1 MKNLEIRHNL
11 RYTFDRHGGWV
22 NEGSRICF
30 LYVHAS
36 GGPMKGRALLARLC
50 VLLAIVE
57 VARSLADSLAAL
69 HPHHCTAASFHRTSG
84 VKMREQPPS
93 ARNFVDM
100 SSSDFRRPY
109 TGRSN
114 SAAPS
119 QGSMRATPGSFGMGA
134 TGNFGS
140 SLGRGPTM
148 GVVVPSNAGRPR
160 NFVSPA
166 DEVRAIARAAARAAD
181 AATNSRAA
189 ASVASEGEVA
199 RSTMPLPPGAALPQT
214 MFGGFDATARAAARG
229 ANGFPAGV
237 GPPQGVAAA
246 EDLSSSSGGYDS
258 YAARLAVR
266 RAAQEAAMNPLQRA
280 ANAFTKPFRSLS
292 KPSVYT
298 PGFGAGYDGMG
309 PDVPLAAAGG
319 AFRAGQPAGIWEA
332 AWGGGTTPVRKKTA
346 PELLFSSANV
356 PGWPA
361 PSTYLGYRPGGGGGG
376 GGAVK
381 TALAITLAVGVI
393 TLGPQATFDVLKTEV
408 APPARGG
415 IEAVGKGVEIISKV
429 VTVPAEVIVRK
440 SGVVEGV
447 TSWANQLRADSWA
460 QLQPETRDSLEQRQ
474 ATLAEAGRVV
484 GRGTIDAEVVSLRTA
499 KDLAQGAATLAK
511 EVATVMGEALLETSQ
526 LLGEKLQEVTGFE
539 LGGGEEAD
547 EEEEDGEEAE
557 EEEEEEEVVE
567 DAEEAE
573 EAEATLARPGR
584 AAGIDAA
591 AEEMALL
598 KQEVAALKAKA
609 EVFAAAAEQA
619 EQAAAKASAEAAT
632 ASAEAMRLAAEK
644 EALAALKAEA
654 EQAAAKASAEA
665 ATASAEAMR
674 LAAEKAE
681 MEQAAAERA
690 MEQAAAERAQATQ
703 LEAEQLAKRAE
714 AEQLAADRAEAEA
727 ERAAAERAEA
737 EAERFALERREAGR
751 AAAKRAAA
759 QRLEWDQ
766 IVAEAAEA
774 RASAQ
779 AAEAKAAEAARAAQA
794 AADEAL
800 EAKRAAAATPSAA
813 EWEPP
818 RGAGRSPRGNGRAA
832 EYDANARAAARAKAR
847 ARAARPAERVPIQL
861 PDGVVPNQQ
870 YRATLDDGSDVM
882 FTAPADARAGQV
894 IELELMPASTRSR
907 AS

>member
-1 MKNLEIRHNL
+1 
-11 RYTFDRHGGWV
+11 
-22 NEGSRICF
+22 
-30 LYVHAS
+30 
-36 GGPMKGRALLARLC
+36 MKGRALLARLC

-229 ANGFPAGV
+229 ANGFPAAARGASGFPVGV
-237 GPPQGVAAA
+237 GPPQGVAAD
-246 EDLSSSSGGYDS
+246 EDLSSSLSSSNGGYDS
-258 YAARLAVR
+258 YAERLAVR

-292 KPSVYT
+292 KPSVST

-319 AFRAGQPAGIWEA
+319 AFRAGQPAGVWEA
-332 AWGGGTTPVRKKTA
+332 AWGGGATPVRKKTA

-361 PSTYLGYRPGGGGGG
+361 PSTYRGYRPGGGGG

-381 TALAITLAVGVI
+381 TALAVTLAVGVI

-547 EEEEDGEEAE
+547 EEEEEGEEA
-557 EEEEEEEVVE
+557 EEEEEEVVE

-584 AAGIDAA
+584 AAGIDAT

>member
-1 MKNLEIRHNL
+1 
-11 RYTFDRHGGWV
+11 
-22 NEGSRICF
+22 
-30 LYVHAS
+30 
-36 GGPMKGRALLARLC
+36 
-50 VLLAIVE
+50 
-57 VARSLADSLAAL
+57 
-69 HPHHCTAASFHRTSG
+69 
-84 VKMREQPPS
+84 
-93 ARNFVDM
+93 
-100 SSSDFRRPY
+100 
-109 TGRSN
+109 
-114 SAAPS
+114 
-119 QGSMRATPGSFGMGA
+119 
-134 TGNFGS
+134 
-140 SLGRGPTM
+140 
-148 GVVVPSNAGRPR
+148 
-160 NFVSPA
+160 
-166 DEVRAIARAAARAAD
+166 
-181 AATNSRAA
+181 
-189 ASVASEGEVA
+189 
-199 RSTMPLPPGAALPQT
+199 

-229 ANGFPAGV
+229 ASGFPV

-258 YAARLAVR
+258 YAERLAVR

-280 ANAFTKPFRSLS
+280 ANAFTKPFRLLS

-319 AFRAGQPAGIWEA
+319 AFRAGQPAGVWEA
-332 AWGGGTTPVRKKTA
+332 AWGGGTTPVRKKSA

-381 TALAITLAVGVI
+381 TALAATLAVGVI
-393 TLGPQATFDVLKTEV
+393 ALGPQATFDVLKTEV

-447 TSWANQLRADSWA
+447 TSWANRLRADSWA

-511 EVATVMGEALLETSQ
+511 EVATVVGEALLETSQ

-539 LGGGEEAD
+539 LGGGEAAD
-547 EEEEDGEEAE
+547 EEEVDGEEAE
-557 EEEEEEEVVE
+557 
-567 DAEEAE
+567 
-573 EAEATLARPGR
+573 ATMARPGL
-584 AAGIDAA
+584 AAEGIDAA

-665 ATASAEAMR
+665 AAASAEAMR

-690 MEQAAAERAQATQ
+690 MEQAAAERARATQ
-703 LEAEQLAKRAE
+703 LEAEQLAQRAE
-714 AEQLAADRAEAEA
+714 EVQLAAERAEAEA

-766 IVAEAAEA
+766 IVTEAAEA

-818 RGAGRSPRGNGRAA
+818 RGAGRSPRGANGRAP

-847 ARAARPAERVPIQL
+847 ASAARPAERVPIQL
-861 PDGVVPNQQ
+861 PDGVIPSQQ
-870 YRATLDDGSDVM
+870 YRATLDDGSEVM

-894 IELELMPASTRSR
+894 IELELMPASARSR
-907 AS
+907 AR

>member
-1 MKNLEIRHNL
+1 MKIPPFPSNFVT
-11 RYTFDRHGGWV
+11 TFSLCACVG
-22 NEGSRICF
+22 EGRRICF
-30 LYVHAS
+30 LDVHAS

-57 VARSLADSLAAL
+57 VARSLADSLVVL
-69 HPHHCTAASFHRTSG
+69 HPHPCMAASFHRTSG
-84 VKMREQPPS
+84 VKMRELPPS

-134 TGNFGS
+134 TGNIGS
-140 SLGRGPTM
+140 SLDRGPPM
-148 GVVVPSNAGRPR
+148 GVVVPSNGGGGRGRPR
-160 NFVSPA
+160 NFVSPV

-189 ASVASEGEVA
+189 ASVASEGELA
-199 RSTMPLPPGAALPQT
+199 RSTMPLPPGASLPQT

-229 ANGFPAGV
+229 ASGFPV

-258 YAARLAVR
+258 YAERLAVR

-280 ANAFTKPFRSLS
+280 ANAFTKPFRLLS

-319 AFRAGQPAGIWEA
+319 AFRAGQPAGVWEA
-332 AWGGGTTPVRKKTA
+332 AWGGGTTPVRKKSA

-381 TALAITLAVGVI
+381 TALAATLAVGVI
-393 TLGPQATFDVLKTEV
+393 ALGPQATFDVLKTEV

-447 TSWANQLRADSWA
+447 TSWANRLRADSWA

-511 EVATVMGEALLETSQ
+511 EVATVVGEALLETSQ

-539 LGGGEEAD
+539 LGGGEAAD
-547 EEEEDGEEAE
+547 EEEVDGEEAE
-557 EEEEEEEVVE
+557 EEEAEVG
-567 DAEEAE
+567 EEAE
-573 EAEATLARPGR
+573 EAEATMARPGL
-584 AAGIDAA
+584 AAEGIDAA

-619 EQAAAKASAEAAT
+619 EQAAAKASAEAA
-632 ASAEAMRLAAEK
+632 A
-644 EALAALKAEA
+644 
-654 EQAAAKASAEA
+654 
-665 ATASAEAMR
+665 ASAEAMR

-690 MEQAAAERAQATQ
+690 MATQ
-703 LEAEQLAKRAE
+703 LEAEQLAQRAE
-714 AEQLAADRAEAEA
+714 EVQLAAERAEAEA

-766 IVAEAAEA
+766 IVTEAAEA

-818 RGAGRSPRGNGRAA
+818 RGAGRSPRGANGRAP

-847 ARAARPAERVPIQL
+847 AKAARPAERVPIQL
-861 PDGVVPNQQ
+861 PDGVIPSQQ
-870 YRATLDDGSDVM
+870 YRATLDDGSEVM

-894 IELELMPASTRSR
+894 IELELMPASARSR
-907 AS
+907 AR

>member
-1 MKNLEIRHNL
+1 
-11 RYTFDRHGGWV
+11 
-22 NEGSRICF
+22 
-30 LYVHAS
+30 
-36 GGPMKGRALLARLC
+36 MKGRALLARLC

-57 VARSLADSLAAL
+57 VARSLADSLVVL
-69 HPHHCTAASFHRTSG
+69 HPHPCMAASFHRTSG
-84 VKMREQPPS
+84 VKMRELPPS

-134 TGNFGS
+134 TGNIGS
-140 SLGRGPTM
+140 SLDRGPPM
-148 GVVVPSNAGRPR
+148 GVVVPSNGGGGRGRPR
-160 NFVSPA
+160 NFVSPV

-189 ASVASEGEVA
+189 ASVASEGELA
-199 RSTMPLPPGAALPQT
+199 RSTMPLPPGASLPQT

-229 ANGFPAGV
+229 ASGFPV

-258 YAARLAVR
+258 YAERLAVR

-280 ANAFTKPFRSLS
+280 ANAFTKPFRLLS

-319 AFRAGQPAGIWEA
+319 AFRAGQPAGVWEA
-332 AWGGGTTPVRKKTA
+332 AWGGGTTPVRKKSA

-381 TALAITLAVGVI
+381 TALAATLAVGVI
-393 TLGPQATFDVLKTEV
+393 ALGPQATFDVLKTEV

-447 TSWANQLRADSWA
+447 TSWANRLRADSWA

-511 EVATVMGEALLETSQ
+511 EVATVVGEALLETSQ

-539 LGGGEEAD
+539 LGGGEAAD
-547 EEEEDGEEAE
+547 EEEVDGEEAE
-557 EEEEEEEVVE
+557 EEEAEEVG
-567 DAEEAE
+567 EEAE
-573 EAEATLARPGR
+573 EAEATMARPGL
-584 AAGIDAA
+584 AAEGIDAA

-609 EVFAAAAEQA
+609 EVFAAAAE
-619 EQAAAKASAEAAT
+619 
-632 ASAEAMRLAAEK
+632 R
-644 EALAALKAEA
+644 A

-703 LEAEQLAKRAE
+703 VEAEQLAQRAE
-714 AEQLAADRAEAEA
+714 EVQLAAERAEAEA

-766 IVAEAAEA
+766 IVTEAAEA

-818 RGAGRSPRGNGRAA
+818 RGAGRSPRGANGRAP

-861 PDGVVPNQQ
+861 PDGVIPSQQ
-870 YRATLDDGSDVM
+870 YRATLDDGSEVM

-894 IELELMPASTRSR
+894 IELELMPASARSR
-907 AS
+907 AR

>member
-1 MKNLEIRHNL
+1 MKIPPFPSNFVTTFSL
-11 RYTFDRHGGWV
+11 RACVG
-22 NEGSRICF
+22 EGRRICF
-30 LYVHAS
+30 LDVHAS

-57 VARSLADSLAAL
+57 VARSLADSLVVL
-69 HPHHCTAASFHRTSG
+69 HPHPCMAASFHRTSG
-84 VKMREQPPS
+84 VKMRELPPS

-134 TGNFGS
+134 TGNIGS
-140 SLGRGPTM
+140 SLDRGPPM
-148 GVVVPSNAGRPR
+148 GVVVPSNGGGGRGRPR
-160 NFVSPA
+160 NFVSPV

-189 ASVASEGEVA
+189 ASVASEGELA
-199 RSTMPLPPGAALPQT
+199 RSTMPLPPGASLPQT

-229 ANGFPAGV
+229 ASGFPV

-258 YAARLAVR
+258 YAERLAVR

-280 ANAFTKPFRSLS
+280 ANAFTKPFRLLS

-319 AFRAGQPAGIWEA
+319 AFRAGQPAGVWEA
-332 AWGGGTTPVRKKTA
+332 AWGGGTTPVRKKSA

-381 TALAITLAVGVI
+381 TALAATLAVGVI
-393 TLGPQATFDVLKTEV
+393 ALGPQATFDVLKTEV

-447 TSWANQLRADSWA
+447 TSWANRLRADSWA

-511 EVATVMGEALLETSQ
+511 EVATVVGEALLETSQ

-539 LGGGEEAD
+539 LGGGEAAD
-547 EEEEDGEEAE
+547 EEEVDGEEAE
-557 EEEEEEEVVE
+557 EEEAEEVG
-567 DAEEAE
+567 EEAE
-573 EAEATLARPGR
+573 EAEATMARPGL
-584 AAGIDAA
+584 AAEGIDAA

-665 ATASAEAMR
+665 AAASAEAMR

-690 MEQAAAERAQATQ
+690 MEQAAAERARATQ
-703 LEAEQLAKRAE
+703 LEAEQLAQRAE
-714 AEQLAADRAEAEA
+714 EVQLAAERAEAEA

-766 IVAEAAEA
+766 IVTEAAEA

-818 RGAGRSPRGNGRAA
+818 RGAGRSPRGANGRAP

-847 ARAARPAERVPIQL
+847 ASAARPAERVPIQL
-861 PDGVVPNQQ
+861 PDGVIPSQQ
-870 YRATLDDGSDVM
+870 YRATLDDGSEVM

-894 IELELMPASTRSR
+894 IELELMPASARSR
-907 AS
+907 AR

>member
-1 MKNLEIRHNL
+1 MKIPPFPSNFVT
-11 RYTFDRHGGWV
+11 TFSSPNSLCACVG
-22 NEGSRICF
+22 EGRRICF
-30 LYVHAS
+30 LDVHAS

-57 VARSLADSLAAL
+57 VARSLADSLVVL
-69 HPHHCTAASFHRTSG
+69 HPHPCMAASFHRTSG
-84 VKMREQPPS
+84 VKMRELPPS

-134 TGNFGS
+134 TGNIGS
-140 SLGRGPTM
+140 SLDRGPPM
-148 GVVVPSNAGRPR
+148 GVVVPSNGGGGRGRPR
-160 NFVSPA
+160 NFVSPV

-189 ASVASEGEVA
+189 ASVASEGELA
-199 RSTMPLPPGAALPQT
+199 RSTMPLPPGASLPQT

-229 ANGFPAGV
+229 ASGFPV

-258 YAARLAVR
+258 YAERLAVR

-280 ANAFTKPFRSLS
+280 ANAFTKPFRLLS

-319 AFRAGQPAGIWEA
+319 AFRAGQPAGVWEA
-332 AWGGGTTPVRKKTA
+332 AWGGGTTPVRKKSA

-381 TALAITLAVGVI
+381 TALAATLAVGVI
-393 TLGPQATFDVLKTEV
+393 ALGPQATFDVLKTEV

-447 TSWANQLRADSWA
+447 TSWANRLRADSWA
-460 QLQPETRDSLEQRQ
+460 QLQPDTRDSLEQRQ

-511 EVATVMGEALLETSQ
+511 EVATVVGEALLETSQ

-539 LGGGEEAD
+539 LGGGEAAD
-547 EEEEDGEEAE
+547 EEEVDGEEAE
-557 EEEEEEEVVE
+557 EEEAEEVG
-567 DAEEAE
+567 EEAE
-573 EAEATLARPGR
+573 EAEATMARPGL
-584 AAGIDAA
+584 AAEGIDAA

-619 EQAAAKASAEAAT
+619 EQAAAKASAEAA
-632 ASAEAMRLAAEK
+632 A
-644 EALAALKAEA
+644 
-654 EQAAAKASAEA
+654 
-665 ATASAEAMR
+665 ASAEAMR

-690 MEQAAAERAQATQ
+690 MEQAAAERAMATQ
-703 LEAEQLAKRAE
+703 LEAEQLAQRAE
-714 AEQLAADRAEAEA
+714 EVQLAAERAEAEA

-766 IVAEAAEA
+766 IVTEAAEA

-818 RGAGRSPRGNGRAA
+818 RGAGRSPRGANGRAP

-847 ARAARPAERVPIQL
+847 ASAARPAERVPIQL
-861 PDGVVPNQQ
+861 PDGVIPSQQ
-870 YRATLDDGSDVM
+870 YRATLDDGSEVM

-894 IELELMPASTRSR
+894 IELELMPASARSR
-907 AS
+907 AR

>member
-1 MKNLEIRHNL
+1 MKIPPFPSNFVT
-11 RYTFDRHGGWV
+11 TFSFPNSPCACVG
-22 NEGSRICF
+22 EGRRICF
-30 LYVHAS
+30 LDVHAS

-57 VARSLADSLAAL
+57 VARSLADSLVVL
-69 HPHHCTAASFHRTSG
+69 HPHPCMAASFHRTSG
-84 VKMREQPPS
+84 VKMRELPPS

-134 TGNFGS
+134 TGNIGS
-140 SLGRGPTM
+140 SLDRGPPM
-148 GVVVPSNAGRPR
+148 GVVVPSNGGGGRGRPR
-160 NFVSPA
+160 NFVSPV

-189 ASVASEGEVA
+189 ASVASEGELA
-199 RSTMPLPPGAALPQT
+199 RSTMPLPPGASLPQT

-229 ANGFPAGV
+229 ASGFPV

-258 YAARLAVR
+258 YAERLAVR

-280 ANAFTKPFRSLS
+280 ANAFTKPFRLLS

-319 AFRAGQPAGIWEA
+319 AFRAGQPAGVWEA
-332 AWGGGTTPVRKKTA
+332 AWGGGTTPVRKKSA

-381 TALAITLAVGVI
+381 TALAATLAVGVI
-393 TLGPQATFDVLKTEV
+393 ALGPQATFDVLKTEV

-447 TSWANQLRADSWA
+447 TSWANRLRADSWA
-460 QLQPETRDSLEQRQ
+460 QLQPDTRDSLEQRQ

-511 EVATVMGEALLETSQ
+511 EVATVVGEALL
-526 LLGEKLQEVTGFE
+526 
-539 LGGGEEAD
+539 
-547 EEEEDGEEAE
+547 
-557 EEEEEEEVVE
+557 
-567 DAEEAE
+567 
-573 EAEATLARPGR
+573 
-584 AAGIDAA
+584 
-591 AEEMALL
+591 
-598 KQEVAALKAKA
+598 
-609 EVFAAAAEQA
+609 
-619 EQAAAKASAEAAT
+619 
-632 ASAEAMRLAAEK
+632 
-644 EALAALKAEA
+644 
-654 EQAAAKASAEA
+654 
-665 ATASAEAMR
+665 
-674 LAAEKAE
+674 
-681 MEQAAAERA
+681 
-690 MEQAAAERAQATQ
+690 
-703 LEAEQLAKRAE
+703 
-714 AEQLAADRAEAEA
+714 
-727 ERAAAERAEA
+727 
-737 EAERFALERREAGR
+737 
-751 AAAKRAAA
+751 
-759 QRLEWDQ
+759 
-766 IVAEAAEA
+766 
-774 RASAQ
+774 
-779 AAEAKAAEAARAAQA
+779 
-794 AADEAL
+794 
-800 EAKRAAAATPSAA
+800 
-813 EWEPP
+813 P
-818 RGAGRSPRGNGRAA
+818 R
-832 EYDANARAAARAKAR
+832 
-847 ARAARPAERVPIQL
+847 
-861 PDGVVPNQQ
+861 
-870 YRATLDDGSDVM
+870 
-882 FTAPADARAGQV
+882 
-894 IELELMPASTRSR
+894 LMPLVVLINFRVNDDILHYACHHHGLLHPNRTSLC
-907 AS
+907 